1 MSNVKEEEENQNDQK
16 NVKSKGGRGYKKSTK
31 MEVEKS
37 K

>member
-1 MSNVKEEEENQNDQK
+1 MSNVKEEEEEEQK